1 MIDKEQA
8 RESIN
13 KIVADKIHRKHS
25 KYEASL
31 EQKRN
36 LLEIVYDKL
45 IEKGDGSEY
54 QTVSMICGPDINY
67 MLDTAKQSDEV
78 NA

>member
-1 MIDKEQA
+1 LIDKEQA

-13 KIVADKIHRKHS
+13 KIVADKIRRKHS

-54 QTVSMICGPDINY
+54 QIVSMVCGPDINY
-67 MLDTAKQSDEV
+67 ILDTAKQSDEV